1 LIAALSEPYFANACT
16 LFFQVEYVKELIQQ
30 AGVVAVPGRGFFH
43 TNLSLKNSSDVDCS
57 YQKRY
62 IRFAFC
68 KSNATL
74 AAAAQNLELF
84 YAKGLKLHSFDKK
97 DA

>member
-1 LIAALSEPYFANACT
+1 M
-16 LFFQVEYVKELIQQ
+16 
-30 AGVVAVPGRGFFH
+30 AVPGCGFFH
-43 TNLSLKNSSDVDCS
+43 TNLSLTKFPSEDCS

-62 IRFAFC
+62 LRFAFC

-74 AAAAQNLELF
+74 AAAAQKLGELSE
-84 YAKGLKLHSFDKK
+84 ATGCLKFGSLDTK

>member
-1 LIAALSEPYFANACT
+1 MILT
-16 LFFQVEYVKELIQQ
+16 LQVEYVTELIKQ

-43 TNLSLKNSSDVDCS
+43 KKKFSQEDCC

-74 AAAAQNLELF
+74 AAAAQRLGELSE
-84 YAKGLKLHSFDKK
+84 ATGCLKFHSFDRK

>member
-1 LIAALSEPYFANACT
+1 MD
-16 LFFQVEYVKELIQQ
+16 QVEYVKELIEQ
-30 AGVVAVPGRGFFH
+30 AGVVAVPGCGFFH
-43 TNLSLKNSSDVDCS
+43 TNLSLEKPTQVSCN

-74 AAAAQNLELF
+74 AAAAKQLGELKVG
-84 YAKGLKLHSFDKK
+84 APVSAGTTRDK
-97 DA
+97 